1 MWSNGRRQNS
11 ETDEEHDEDSV
22 EEWFQ
27 LAMIK
32 YDRNGEGGREKYD
45 SDVERARETLGVG
58 NCSINIRDG
67 SELELALWKKSSLYF
82 EKIYYLV
89 FRIYRFVR
97 CVMFYIG

>member
-11 ETDEEHDEDSV
+11 ETDKEHDEDCV

-27 LAMIK
+27 LARIK
-32 YDRNGEGGREKYD
+32 YDRDGEGGREKYD

-67 SELELALWKKSSLYF
+67 SELELAL
-82 EKIYYLV
+82 
-89 FRIYRFVR
+89 
-97 CVMFYIG
+97 

>member
-1 MWSNGRRQNS
+1 MWSNGRTQNS

-67 SELELALWKKSSLYF
+67 SELELAL
-82 EKIYYLV
+82 
-89 FRIYRFVR
+89 
-97 CVMFYIG
+97 